1 MSEIQELLR
10 RGVLD
15 LSIMIRGIDRE
26 LDATLDTLKQS
37 LRQRDDLDAEAF
49 RNALDATDN
58 RFDDIESLTEEGVT
72 QLYALYQLL
81 IDSDDDRVPDS
92 LLRQLNE
99 RSPYIHDALALARE
113 VQPLVSI
120 STEPRSDSDESTL
133 IRLRQKLCSRFIT
146 LLRTLA
152 ILGDEDGALRDLAQR
167 LEPIPDWG
175 TLDLLAAETIVLIQN
190 RLNQEKG
197 KFEYYLNEL
206 NSKLASIN
214 RLILE
219 DQKAVSSLHT
229 LNDSLNSNVD
239 QQLSRVRT
247 EIESATDLQTL
258 RLAMNHSMDGLLGVL
273 TDFQDRVKTSLS
285 DMHMR
290 QAELTS
296 QLQALQE
303 DNRKLVEQVTQEREL
318 SMRDPLTQLPNRQG
332 FDARLAEEIARSER
346 YQQPCC
352 IALLDIDFF
361 KSINDQYGHL
371 AGDKVLKVLAKEMRS
386 QLRQSDYLARYG
398 GEEFV
403 LLLPQTEIVS
413 GMQALEKMRLHISQ
427 CPFNF
432 QRKPVQ
438 ITFSAGISAYRN
450 GETADQWLNRADE
463 ALYNSKGSGRNKTTA
478 ADG

>member
-1 MSEIQELLR
+1 
-10 RGVLD
+10 
-15 LSIMIRGIDRE
+15 
-26 LDATLDTLKQS
+26 
-37 LRQRDDLDAEAF
+37 
-49 RNALDATDN
+49 
-58 RFDDIESLTEEGVT
+58 
-72 QLYALYQLL
+72 
-81 IDSDDDRVPDS
+81 
-92 LLRQLNE
+92 
-99 RSPYIHDALALARE
+99 
-113 VQPLVSI
+113 
-120 STEPRSDSDESTL
+120 
-133 IRLRQKLCSRFIT
+133 
-146 LLRTLA
+146 
-152 ILGDEDGALRDLAQR
+152 
-167 LEPIPDWG
+167 
-175 TLDLLAAETIVLIQN
+175 
-190 RLNQEKG
+190 
-197 KFEYYLNEL
+197 
-206 NSKLASIN
+206 
-214 RLILE
+214 LILE